1 MRCGEK
7 GCEKP
12 TERWSL
18 AGAGPWGMPE
28 VEALPKS
35 IRAQNNGTGSWLAGF
50 SPSPEQNQTLLRKL
64 LPRAAPSLWS
74 ICRAPGAPVPTCHDG
89 AAPSLPSSPSW
100 CSHRAGRESSCA
112 GLAPA
117 AAPSRARHAWAMVPA
132 SPSRSAGP
140 ACQPRAM
147 AERAISNPNHPE
159 ANPPRR
165 VAAFKVCRA
174 VTGAKS
180 IRGFWGLFGLNLQQL
195 WRCGEGEVGRSPAW
209 GQGQLRNPV
218 MSPALYPLKHF
229 SRENDNI
236 SCVSDSQRAWS
247 PAARCRQ
254 PSNQLRYLS
263 PAALV
268 IVQEAHTERRQTQTA
283 DDFFPRSSRS
293 FPAYK
298 MFPFSSSKFSHS
310 RSPVAAFTLSWEP
323 HPAPLYPSSYS

>member
-1 MRCGEK
+1 M
-7 GCEKP
+7 
-12 TERWSL
+12 
-18 AGAGPWGMPE
+18 
-28 VEALPKS
+28 EALPKS

-64 LPRAAPSLWS
+64 LPRAARSLWS

-89 AAPSLPSSPSW
+89 AAPSCPPLPRGAATGQEGRAAVPGWLQQLLRAEHAVPGPW
-100 CSHRAGRESSCA
+100 CPPLPHAQQA
-112 GLAPA
+112 LPA
-117 AAPSRARHAWAMVPA
+117 NHGGWRKERFQTQIIERQICLGGWP
-132 SPSRSAGP
+132 PSRSAG
-140 ACQPRAM
+140 
-147 AERAISNPNHPE
+147 
-159 ANPPRR
+159 
-165 VAAFKVCRA
+165 
-174 VTGAKS
+174 AKS
-180 IRGFWGLFGLNLQQL
+180 IRVFWCLFGLNLQQL
-195 WRCGEGEVGRSPAW
+195 WRCGEGEVGRSLAW

-218 MSPALYPLKHF
+218 MSPALYPLKQF

-236 SCVSDSQRAWS
+236 SCVSDFQRAWS

-263 PAALV
+263 PAVLV